1 MQNNFKQFLLLENEQ
16 FLAVQMNNVLQDLQ
30 DLQDEIENIGTK
42 NLVKT
47 SQLIANNIRNI
58 IKSHW
63 EISTNKPLVS
73 LQKCGVAILK
83 AIQEKSDLK
92 DVFPSLIEEIQKA
105 ISQMKEPVN
114 RIASPSAKSE
124 KDQPVDLSKSGDLS
138 PENLPLTSGSGS
150 IEKPPMGQMY

>member
-16 FLAVQMNNVLQDLQ
+16 FLAVQMNNVLQ

-114 RIASPSAKSE
+114 RIANPSAKSE

>member
-114 RIASPSAKSE
+114 RIANPSAKSE